1 MFRKQNILVSIMT
14 FHVFLQ
20 LFVNVLRL
28 LPFNFSFDMLL
39 GLNFLG
45 SVFLKFHSFKVT
57 FFFFFWL
64 RDTFHVI
71 ITFICLTKTKSTARA
86 FQFVFLGI
94 IVLNLFLN

>member
-1 MFRKQNILVSIMT
+1 
-14 FHVFLQ
+14 
-20 LFVNVLRL
+20 
-28 LPFNFSFDMLL
+28 MLL

-57 FFFFFWL
+57 FFFFFL
-64 RDTFHVI
+64 VEGYVHVI

-86 FQFVFLGI
+86 FQFFSLGI

>member
-1 MFRKQNILVSIMT
+1 
-14 FHVFLQ
+14 
-20 LFVNVLRL
+20 
-28 LPFNFSFDMLL
+28 MLL

-45 SVFLKFHSFKVT
+45 SVFLKSHSFKVT
-57 FFFFFWL
+57 FFFFWL

-86 FQFVFLGI
+86 FQFFSLGI